1 MTTCTPFASLCR
13 VAALTASFALACG
26 GKPTESNPTAA
37 QSGGSSNAAE
47 AIPPKAQVG
56 QPAPDFEVRDET
68 GSVVRLADHR
78 GKQPVLL
85 AFYPKDF
92 TSG

>member
-1 MTTCTPFASLCR
+1 MTRMPARLQL
-13 VAALTASFALACG
+13 VL
-26 GKPTESNPTAA
+26 PTMVSATMLFGCPSPKTEP
-37 QSGGSSNAAE
+37 AAE
-47 AIPPKAQVG
+47 PAKAETPAEQPGAPVG
-56 QPAPDFEVRDET
+56 STAPDFEVKDDAGNTRKM
-68 GSVVRLADHR
+68 ADLR